1 MRAKAAMTDQG
12 SPRRRRP
19 RPLAV
24 AATSL
29 ASFLA
34 VLTLL
39 GAQLHAG
46 HDPALG
52 GTPVA
57 VVSGHG
63 GKQIVTRTSGGT
75 VTTSSAGKH
84 TTTHHPITTR
94 TSGRG
99 DGEGGEHDD

>member
-1 MRAKAAMTDQG
+1 MTDQASG
-12 SPRRRRP
+12 RQRRP
-19 RPLAV
+19 RPLTV

-39 GAQLHAG
+39 AAQLHAG
-46 HDPALG
+46 HDPALS

-75 VTTSSAGKH
+75 GITTSAGKH
-84 TTTHHPITTR
+84 ATSHHPITTR
-94 TSGRG
+94 TSGGAGG
-99 DGEGGEHDD
+99 DDDD

>member
-1 MRAKAAMTDQG
+1 MTEQA
-12 SPRRRRP
+12 SARRGRP

-39 GAQLHAG
+39 AAQLHAG
-46 HDPALG
+46 HDPALS

-63 GKQIVTRTSGGT
+63 GKQVVTRTSGGT
-75 VTTSSAGKH
+75 VTTTSAGKH

-94 TSGRG
+94 TSGG
-99 DGEGGEHDD
+99 AGGGEGEGGEHDD

>member
-1 MRAKAAMTDQG
+1 MTEQAAK
-12 SPRRRRP
+12 RRRP

-39 GAQLHAG
+39 AAQLHAG

-52 GTPVA
+52 TGQVA
-57 VVSGHG
+57 AVTSHG
-63 GKQIVTRTSGGT
+63 GKRVVTRTSGGPG
-75 VTTSSAGKH
+75 VTAGTAKH
-84 TTTHHPITTR
+84 TSPSHHPITTR
-94 TSGRG
+94 TSGG
-99 DGEGGEHDD
+99 DGEDDD